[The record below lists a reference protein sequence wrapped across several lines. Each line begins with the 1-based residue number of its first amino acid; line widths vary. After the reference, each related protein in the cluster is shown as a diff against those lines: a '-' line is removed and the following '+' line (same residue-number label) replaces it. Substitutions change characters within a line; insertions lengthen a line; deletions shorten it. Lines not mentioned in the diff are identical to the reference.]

1 MIIQVSI
8 LSPPGSVTAMLRAR
22 SKAMPLKAGPT
33 FGDSGE
39 KHCRSST
46 RADLCKGTF
55 RQLPASKAREV
66 LAVS

>member
-1 MIIQVSI
+1 MIIRVSK
-8 LSPPGSVTAMLRAR
+8 LSPPGSVATVLRAR
-22 SKAMPLKAGPT
+22 SKAMPLKAVPT

-46 RADLCKGTF
+46 RADLCPGTF
-55 RQLPASKAREV
+55 WQLPASKARAV